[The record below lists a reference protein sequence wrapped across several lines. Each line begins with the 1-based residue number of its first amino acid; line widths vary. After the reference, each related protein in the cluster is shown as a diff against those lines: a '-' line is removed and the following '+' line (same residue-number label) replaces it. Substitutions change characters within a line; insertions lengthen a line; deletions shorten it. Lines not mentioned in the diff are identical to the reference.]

1 MKIISC
7 KPSEINSHGDWIS
20 AIDRNNRSRIKIV
33 PLIFRSKKFHKI
45 FALYWFLL
53 AYIVAALIFWFVT
66 LNKQND
72 LMATMR
78 MEEVDTTHAD
88 AQQRLQRI
96 AKDRERKIS
105 QYKGE
110 GISFLLVI
118 IAGAYIVYRAVKKQL
133 KLSSEQQNFM
143 MAITHELKTPIA
155 VAQLNLETIQKRKL
169 DDEQQQ
175 RLVQNT
181 LYETTRLN
189 TLCNNLLLSSQ
200 LEASG
205 YKITNVELDFTSL
218 VESCAVDMSRR
229 FPARQINRHLEDQ
242 VITDGDSMLLQMLV
256 NNLIENALKY
266 SPKEQAVDIK
276 LQTTGQQIQ
285 LQVIDRG
292 PGIPA
297 EDKKKAFE
305 KFHRLGNE
313 ATRRAKGTGLGL
325 YLCKKIVKTHGG
337 NIEVSDNP
345 GGGSIF
351 TVQLKSS
358 A

>member
-1 MKIISC
+1 MA
-7 KPSEINSHGDWIS
+7 EMRM
-20 AIDRNNRSRIKIV
+20 AQ
-33 PLIFRSKKFHKI
+33 
-45 FALYWFLL
+45 
-53 AYIVAALIFWFVT
+53 
-66 LNKQND
+66 LNKNVQGY
-72 LMATMR
+72 
-78 MEEVDTTHAD
+78 
-88 AQQRLQRI
+88 QQASQKILDDRQR
-96 AKDRERKIS
+96 KVN
-105 QYKGE
+105 QYRGE
-110 GISFLLVI
+110 GVIFLLVI

-133 KLSSEQQNFM
+133 KLSSEQQHFM

-200 LEASG
+200 LDASG
-205 YKITNVELDFTSL
+205 YQMTNTELDFTAI
-218 VESCAVDMSRR
+218 VESCALDMTRR
-229 FPARQINRHLEDQ
+229 NPNRQVNQFLEEE
-242 VITDGDSMLLQMLV
+242 VIVDGDAMLLQMLV
-256 NNLIENALKY
+256 NNLLENALKY
-266 SPKEQAVDIK
+266 SPKEKPVDIR
-276 LQTTGQQIQ
+276 LQKKGE
-285 LQVIDRG
+285 LVELEVLDRG
-292 PGIPA
+292 PGIDVA
-297 EDKKKAFE
+297 DKKKAFE

-351 TVQLKSS
+351 TVQLKASENE
-358 A
+358 